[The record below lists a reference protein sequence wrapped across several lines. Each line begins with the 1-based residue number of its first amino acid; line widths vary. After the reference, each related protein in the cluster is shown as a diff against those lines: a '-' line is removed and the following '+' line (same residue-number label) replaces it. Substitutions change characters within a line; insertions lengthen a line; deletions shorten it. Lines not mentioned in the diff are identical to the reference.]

1 MFFATLQPR
10 WKSLPVV
17 LIIIL
22 AQQVPVRAQTNLE
35 PPTWSVKELIEFQ
48 QQHHPRLGA
57 QDVYKLFFEAAFGVG
72 HVLADS
78 SAAVSELMDELASVD
93 STSSGELLLEPISLY
108 QDVVRVNLRSFKA
121 LNLNPSLL
129 VKVMFQSARETLPD
143 TLLFTRLW
151 NEFSSLVRYGMLR
164 FPADEVRVWNAKV
177 EAGSIEAVHHSPE
190 YTAAD
195 RPAYRVVKRD
205 LFEAIFGKI
214 SQ

>member
-1 MFFATLQPR
+1 MFFATLRTR

-22 AQQVPVRAQTNLE
+22 AQQAPVRAQTNLE

-78 SAAVSELMDELASVD
+78 SAAVSELLDELASVD
-93 STSSGELLLEPISLY
+93 STSSGELLLEPISFY
-108 QDVVRVNLRSFKA
+108 QDVVRVNLRPFKA

-205 LFEAIFGKI
+205 LFEAVFGKI
-214 SQ
+214 SP

>member
-35 PPTWSVKELIEFQ
+35 PPTRSVKELIEFQ
-48 QQHHPRLGA
+48 QHHHPRLGA

-205 LFEAIFGKI
+205 LFEAVFGKI
-214 SQ
+214 SP